1 VRHGVTSKVLAVL
14 VLAGG
19 LAFASPGAQ
28 AAQPG
33 GAKPEPAA
41 PGTAQGENAKPE
53 AGGAKPEETS
63 PAPASAGTADTS
75 LPDSKPVPLGELTK
89 EGFEIRSAD
98 FVPADAVTRQSGKV
112 SSDAIVV
119 TLQKSNATAICFYT
133 LKTYVSKKLPT
144 IPACTVHR

>member
-1 VRHGVTSKVLAVL
+1 VTEGVTSRLLAAVIL
-14 VLAGG
+14 AGAFVLAG
-19 LAFASPGAQ
+19 AEAGAAPQ
-28 AAQPG
+28 
-33 GAKPEPAA
+33 PAA
-41 PGTAQGENAKPE
+41 PSSKPETPSSNANQGEGTKPDE
-53 AGGAKPEETS
+53 SA
-63 PAPASAGTADTS
+63 PAPTGTSDTP
-75 LPDSKPVPLGELTK
+75 LPETKPVPLGELTK

-133 LKTYVSKKLPT
+133 LKAYVSKKLPT